1 MTELQMRRALELL
14 SAAAK
19 LRRQFDTFVLL
30 KLDNATRDKETI
42 SVGEPSQHNKGE
54 YFRVSF
60 PIPEDARRYVFNIWR
75 RDIAHKYN
83 EYVRELNQL
92 NVSHS
97 FKLIRFDTATGAP
110 TNDL

>member
-1 MTELQMRRALELL
+1 MTEPQMRRALELL
-14 SAAAK
+14 ATAAK

-30 KLDNATRDKETI
+30 KSDPTTRSKETI

-54 YFRVSF
+54 YLRVDF
-60 PIPEDARRYVFNIWR
+60 QIPEDARRYIFNIWR
-75 RDIAHKYN
+75 RDIAYKYN

-110 TNDL
+110 A